1 MKNELTKYW
10 GYFLME
16 FSRSKFYFGDT
27 LIRFLLTGL
36 RLLLPWG
43 VFTILVKEGK
53 MDYNL
58 AKSMVWAVLVGQAMY
73 YSTGRRIHNI
83 IREEIRSGD
92 ISIRI
97 SEPINYIG
105 AKLAQNFGFFIPNF
119 LFIMVFFGLILM
131 VFVPTSINFLTMGI
145 MALISFLLVN
155 MVNIFVGLTSFVLE
169 ENDGIFYLTSK
180 LFLILGNQII
190 PVALMPLWVSGIAKF
205 TPFYL
210 GLSAPIEV
218 AAGRL
223 NFGFALAAG
232 LINFIILMTINQL
245 MLGKLRKLLILNG

>member
-1 MKNELTKYW
+1 
-10 GYFLME
+10 ME

-43 VFTILVKEGK
+43 VFMILVREGK
-53 MDYNL
+53 MDYEL

-73 YSTGRRIHNI
+73 YSTGRRIHNV
-83 IREEIRSGD
+83 IRDEIRSGD

-119 LFIMVFFGLILM
+119 LFIMLFFGILLRI
-131 VFVPTSINFLTMGI
+131 FIPTNINLLTMTV
-145 MALISFLLVN
+145 MALVSFLIVN
-155 MVNIFVGLTSFVLE
+155 MVNIFVGLTSFVIE
-169 ENDGIFYLTSK
+169 ENDGIFYITSK

-190 PVALMPLWVSGIAKF
+190 PVAIMPLWVGNIAKF

-223 NFGFALAAG
+223 DFWFTLVVGLVNFL
-232 LINFIILMTINQL
+232 LLMAVNQT
-245 MLGKLRKLLILNG
+245 MLNKLRKLLILNGS

>member
-1 MKNELTKYW
+1 MKAEINKYW
-10 GYFLME
+10 GYFQME
-16 FSRSKFYFGDT
+16 FKRSKFYFGDT
-27 LIRFLLTGL
+27 LIRLLLTGL

-43 VFTILVKEGK
+43 VFAALVTEGK
-53 MDYNL
+53 LDL
-58 AKSMVWAVLVGQAMY
+58 VTARSMVWAVLIGQAMY

-83 IREEIRSGD
+83 IREEIRNGD

-97 SEPINYIG
+97 SEPLNYIG

-119 LFIMVFFGLILM
+119 LFLIIFFGGILSVLAPSKINWLALGVM
-131 VFVPTSINFLTMGI
+131 V
-145 MALISFLLVN
+145 LISFLLVN

-180 LFLILGNQII
+180 MFLILGNQII
-190 PVALMPLWVSGIAKF
+190 PVALMPAWVVGVAKF

-210 GLSAPIEV
+210 GLAAPIEV

-223 NFGFALAAG
+223 DFGFAIMAG
-232 LINFIILMTINQL
+232 LINFAFLMTINQI
-245 MLGKLRKLLILNG
+245 MLFKLRKLLIING